1 MSSAPTAA
9 MSSKSG
15 IGSLRLDDKGKDV
28 RLSNIV
34 AASAVA
40 DAVRTSLGPRGMD
53 KMIQDSRG
61 QVVITN
67 DGATILKQ
75 MSVLHPTAKMLVELS
90 KSQDIEAGDGT
101 TSVVVIAGALLRAA
115 EQLLDKGIH
124 PQSITDGFLLAAQR
138 AEEIL
143 REISIP
149 IDLSDKEAL
158 VNAASTSLNSKV
170 VAQSSDVLAP
180 LAVEAVMKIAG
191 ETVTGLTGATVD
203 LNDIKICSKIGG
215 TVDDTELVDGLVLA
229 QKVAKVAGGPNKIV
243 DAKIGLIQFCLSP
256 AKTDMENNV
265 TVKDYTQMDRILR
278 EERAQ
283 LAKMVK
289 HIQKTGCNVLLV
301 QKSILRDAVTNLS
314 LDFCA
319 KAKILVVRDV
329 ERDDI
334 DFLSRILGCEP
345 VASLDHF
352 TAERLGSAELV
363 AEESLGG
370 SGLGSIVRFTGL
382 KKTLNNS
389 GCVSVLLRGSTNVV
403 LEEAERSLH
412 DALCVVR
419 SLVKLRALIPGG
431 GCPEMEV
438 AVRLTKWANTVQGV
452 HSHCIRAFAEALE
465 VIPATLAE
473 NAGLRSIEI
482 VTKLRS
488 AHAAGHK
495 HAGIDLKKGAIEMD
509 VGSNLKVLQPLLVSL
524 SAIKMATE
532 TVRMILKIDDLV
544 WTK

>member
-1 MSSAPTAA
+1 MSAA
-9 MSSKSG
+9 AVPSSKSG
-15 IGSLRLDDKGKDV
+15 IGSLRLEDKGKDV

-101 TSVVVIAGALLRAA
+101 TSVVVLAGSLLRAA

-124 PQSITDGFLLAAQR
+124 PQTITDGFLMAAHK

-143 REISIP
+143 KEISIP
-149 IDLSDKEAL
+149 INLSDKEAL
-158 VNAASTSLNSKV
+158 IHAASTSLNSKV
-170 VAQSSDVLAP
+170 VAQSSDILAP
-180 LAVEAVMKIAG
+180 IAVEAVLKVADLGDGNVPIS
-191 ETVTGLTGATVD
+191 VD
-203 LNDIKICSKIGG
+203 LNDVKVCCKIGG
-215 TVDDTELVDGLVLA
+215 TVDDTELVDGLVMP
-229 QKVAKVAGGPNKIV
+229 QKVAKLAGGPNRIPN
-243 DAKIGLIQFCLSP
+243 AKIGLIQFCLSP
-256 AKTDMENNV
+256 AKTDMENSI
-265 TVKDYTQMDRILR
+265 TVKDYSQMDRILR

-289 HIQKTGCNVLLV
+289 HIAKTGCNVLLV
-301 QKSILRDAVTNLS
+301 QKSILRDSVTNLS

-329 ERDDI
+329 ERDEI

-352 TAERLGSAELV
+352 TADKLGSADMV

-382 KKTLNNS
+382 PPSKGT

-419 SLVKLRALIPGG
+419 SLVKLQALIPGG

-438 AVRLTKWANTVQGV
+438 SVRLNRWANTIQGV
-452 HSHCIRAFAEALE
+452 HAHCIRSFAEALE

-482 VTKLRS
+482 VTQLRS
-488 AHAAGHK
+488 AHANGHK
-495 HAGIDLKKGAIEMD
+495 HAGIDLKKGSIEMD
-509 VGSNLKVLQPLLVSL
+509 VGNNLKVLQPLLVSL
-524 SAIKMATE
+524 SAMKMATE